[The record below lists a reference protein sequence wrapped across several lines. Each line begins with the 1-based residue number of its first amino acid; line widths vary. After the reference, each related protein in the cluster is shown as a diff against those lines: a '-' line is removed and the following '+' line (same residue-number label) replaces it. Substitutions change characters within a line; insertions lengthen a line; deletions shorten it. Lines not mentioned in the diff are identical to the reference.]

1 MIIGQTIFMGS
12 YFVSPWFPRKGDAA
26 MFAAEVLAAGG
37 ATLTFGVQTKN
48 SEDVDTAPSAAST
61 GTIVSSSAIG
71 AGAIGTIA
79 ASGLKELVRFAYVV
93 GGTTAQWVHFRV
105 LPPAWRMNG
114 A

>member
-26 MFAAEVLAAGG
+26 LFAAEVLAAGG
-37 ATLTFGVQTKN
+37 GTLVFGVQTKN
-48 SEDVDTAPSAAST
+48 SEDVDALPNSAST
-61 GTIVSSSAIG
+61 GTIASSNSMT
-71 AGAIGTIA
+71 AGTIGTVT

-93 GGTTAQWVHFRV
+93 SGTTAQWVHFRV
-105 LPPAWRMNG
+105 MPPAWRMNG